1 VVGEAVVR
9 EVRIAVGDVAGAE
22 VSASVHGE
30 GGTALVLGH
39 GAGGDRRTRFLVWLA
54 DSLAVGDRTVVLYNF
69 PYSERRRRV
78 PDRPEVL
85 EATTRA
91 VGEHARAALGAVRL
105 VHGGK
110 SMGGRIAS
118 QVVARGAPADALVF
132 LGYPLHPPGR
142 TETRRDAHLPSVPC
156 PMLFV
161 QGTRDAF
168 ARWDLLQATV
178 EGLGGNAALHAIE
191 GGDHSFAVPRSSGR
205 TKADVEEDVRRT
217 VAAWLEARGL

>member
-1 VVGEAVVR
+1 MR
-9 EVRIAVGDVAGAE
+9 EVRIAVGDGD
-22 VSASVHGE
+22 VSASVHGN
-30 GGTALVLGH
+30 GSTALVLGH
-39 GAGGDRRTRFLVWLA
+39 GAGGDRRTRFLVSMA
-54 DSLAVGDRTVVLYNF
+54 ESLAVGDRVVVLYNF

-85 EATTRA
+85 EATARA
-91 VGEHARAALGAVRL
+91 VGEHARAELRAVRL
-105 VHGGK
+105 AHGGK

-142 TETRRDAHLPSVPC
+142 TETRRDVHLPSVPC

-168 ARWDLLQATV
+168 ARWDLLQGTVDRLGEKAT
-178 EGLGGNAALHAIE
+178 LHVID

-205 TKADVEEDVRRT
+205 TKADVEEDVRRA